1 MNTADLTVRQQSLI
15 PIATFTAC
23 GDLEKLR
30 PALVQGLDAG
40 LTINDIKEVL
50 VQLYAYLGFP
60 RSLNAIAT
68 FMSVLDERKKGG
80 ISDEVGSEPNPLPTD
95 KTRLELGT
103 EIQTQLLGAP
113 VKLPIL
119 DFAPA
124 IDAYLKD
131 HLFGDIFGRDNLN
144 FQDREIA
151 TIGALAGL
159 SGVEPQLM
167 SHFKM
172 SMNVGVT
179 VEQLNNI
186 ITVLESKV
194 GQTEAERAKTAFNKI
209 QAK

>member
-1 MNTADLTVRQQSLI
+1 LI
-15 PIATFTAC
+15 
-23 GDLEKLR
+23 
-30 PALVQGLDAG
+30 
-40 LTINDIKEVL
+40 
-50 VQLYAYLGFP
+50 
-60 RSLNAIAT
+60 
-68 FMSVLDERKKGG
+68 
-80 ISDEVGSEPNPLPTD
+80 
-95 KTRLELGT
+95 
-103 EIQTQLLGAP
+103 GAP
-113 VKLPIL
+113 VKLAIL